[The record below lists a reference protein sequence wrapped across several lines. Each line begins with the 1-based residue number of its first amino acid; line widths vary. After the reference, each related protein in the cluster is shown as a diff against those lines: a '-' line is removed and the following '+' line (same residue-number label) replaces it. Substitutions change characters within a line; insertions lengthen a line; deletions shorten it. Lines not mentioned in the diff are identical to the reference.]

1 MSLNRTPRG
10 DRVHIALFGK
20 RNAGKSS
27 IINAIT
33 NQDIALVSSVKG
45 TTTDPVYKAMEIL
58 PIGPVVII
66 DTAGLDDEG
75 ELGELRKK
83 KTLDVLNKTDLAI
96 LTIDAESGITDFEK
110 GILKSIKDKNIP
122 VAGVVN
128 KTDIKNISKEEL
140 KSMEKELSLKLIPV
154 SAIEN
159 KGIDE
164 LKNEI
169 IRLLP
174 DNDKGHELVGDI
186 IDPGDFV
193 VLIVPIDTA
202 APKGRLILPQQ
213 QVIRDILDNDAISI
227 VTKEYKLKETLENIG
242 KKPKIVIT
250 DSQVFERV
258 SKDTP
263 DDIMLTSFSILFAR
277 YKGDLIKLIEGA
289 KKLESL
295 KNGDKVLIAEG
306 CTHHRQSDDIGTV
319 KIPKWIKE
327 YTGKDIEF
335 EFSSGF
341 KYPNNLKD
349 YSLIVHCGGCM
360 LNRREVQHRIKVA
373 LDNNIPIV
381 NYGVLIAY
389 VKGILER
396 VTEPFPIANKML
408 KDAKSSLSN
417 S

>member
-110 GILKSIKDKNIP
+110 GILNSIKDKKIP

-159 KGIDE
+159 KGIEE

-186 IDPGDFV
+186 IEPGDFV
-193 VLIVPIDTA
+193 VLVVPIDTA

-227 VTKEYKLKETLENIG
+227 VTKEYKLKETIENIG

-277 YKGDLIKLIEGA
+277 YKGDLVNLIEGA

-295 KNGDKVLIAEG
+295 KDGDKVLIAEG

-319 KIPKWIKE
+319 KIPRWIKE
-327 YTGKDIEF
+327 YTSKDIKF

-341 KYPNNLKD
+341 KYPSNLTD

-396 VTEPFPIANKML
+396 TIQPFPLVKYGL
-408 KDAKSSLSN
+408 
-417 S
+417 